1 MDSTSLTAI
10 VGLLG
15 VLLGALLSPYMNN
28 RLNARYSKVGL
39 MFQRKLEYFEKI
51 IETMEKNRKMY
62 ANAICKLEN
71 VKRSSQIEKIIEEI
85 KKERKNFQKMASP
98 LYFNTQKISE
108 KIIYFVRIEKN
119 IFILISELK
128 EHEDKQE
135 NIIER
140 LKDDLRKLNRK
151 GNEILIEMKKE
162 LSR

>member
-15 VLLGALLSPYMNN
+15 VLLGALVSPYMNN

-39 MFQRKLEYFEKI
+39 MFERKLEYFEKV

-62 ANAICKLEN
+62 TNAVCKIEN
-71 VKRSSQIEKIIEEI
+71 MKKISQIEKIIDEI
-85 KKERKNFQKMASP
+85 KKERKNFQKTASP

-128 EHEDKQE
+128 EHKDKKE
-135 NIIER
+135 SIIER
-140 LKDDLRKLNRK
+140 LKEDLRKLNKK
-151 GNEILIEMKKE
+151 GNEILVVMKKE